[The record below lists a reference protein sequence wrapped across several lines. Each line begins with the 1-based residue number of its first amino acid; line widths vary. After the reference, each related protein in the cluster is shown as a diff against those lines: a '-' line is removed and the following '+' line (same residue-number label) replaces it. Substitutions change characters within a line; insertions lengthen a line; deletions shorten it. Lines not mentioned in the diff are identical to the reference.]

1 MARLLLLLVFA
12 AGLYF
17 VIRWILRQPPRTRWQ
32 LAAITLALVLLAL
45 VLTGR
50 AHWLTALFAA
60 VLPFIRGLLG
70 LAVSNWRLIRRLLAG
85 LGGAA
90 SGQASSGGQASSVQ
104 SKYIRMTLDHDSGEV
119 NGEVLAGQFAGKTLD
134 QLDLDSLLQLLDV
147 CRDDE
152 ESVALLEV
160 YLDRKYEDAWKQQAG
175 SQSSR
180 QQATAGAAMT
190 REEAL
195 QILGLSAD
203 ASADDIIKA
212 HRRLMQKLHPDRG
225 GSAYLASK
233 INQAKDILLRG

>member
-1 MARLLLLLVFA
+1 
-12 AGLYF
+12 
-17 VIRWILRQPPRTRWQ
+17 
-32 LAAITLALVLLAL
+32 
-45 VLTGR
+45 
-50 AHWLTALFAA
+50 
-60 VLPFIRGLLG
+60 
-70 LAVSNWRLIRRLLAG
+70 
-85 LGGAA
+85 
-90 SGQASSGGQASSVQ
+90 
-104 SKYIRMTLDHDSGEV
+104 MTLDHDSGEV

-134 QLDLDSLLQLLDV
+134 QLDLDSLLQLLDE

-160 YLDRKYEDAWKQQAG
+160 YLDRKYEDDWKQQAG
-175 SQSSR
+175 TQSSR